1 MSLELHEEDLL
12 PDPIALAQR
21 WFADAQAAGVEQ
33 HDAMTLATAT
43 PDGRP
48 SARAVLLKGID
59 ARGFAFFTNY
69 ESRKG
74 RELDANPHAALVL
87 LWIPLQ
93 RQVRVTGSV
102 ARLDAEESDA
112 YFATRPRG
120 SQLGAWASQQSRAAA
135 RPRRAGA
142 ALGGARRAL
151 RRGSGAAPAAL
162 GRLPRRAGR
171 DRGLAGP
178 LQPPPRPL
186 RLHAHAG
193 RRLDARPAPALTE
206 PERGLS
212 RAATIRKSDRGMGGR
227 CDLGP
232 SGRTGR
238 TRTTACCCR

>member
-1 MSLELHEEDLL
+1 MHAMPSELTGDDLL

-21 WFADAQAAGVEQ
+21 WFADAQAAGIEQ

-69 ESRKG
+69 ESRKA

-102 ARLDAEESDA
+102 VRLDPEESDA

-120 SQLGAWASQQSRAAA
+120 SQLGAWASQQSRPLADRDELERRWEALEERYGGEA
-135 RPRRAGA
+135 VPRPPHWGGYRIEPEEIEVWQGRANRLHDRFA
-142 ALGGARRAL
+142 YTRTPDGGWTHVR
-151 RRGSGAAPAAL
+151 
-162 GRLPRRAGR
+162 
-171 DRGLAGP
+171 
-178 LQPPPRPL
+178 LQP
-186 RLHAHAG
+186 
-193 RRLDARPAPALTE
+193 
-206 PERGLS
+206 
-212 RAATIRKSDRGMGGR
+212 
-227 CDLGP
+227 
-232 SGRTGR
+232 
-238 TRTTACCCR
+238 